1 MVDDSSNSGSRP
13 EVGPTGSPPKRVPKL
28 SDLFW
33 LGTACAISV
42 VGGGAIGYGLDAA
55 FSTAP
60 WLTFAGLAFGIVS
73 AVLLTVSQVRKYL

>member
-13 EVGPTGSPPKRVPKL
+13 EAGPPEPTSKPVPKL
-28 SDLFW
+28 GDLFW

-55 FSTAP
+55 FHTAP